1 MEQKVPFAVIA
12 ALNGMEMKMLPWSVT
27 EKTLRDAEE
36 MRAFYTSVG
45 LSEQTIE
52 RALEAKFGPPAP
64 ERRGTWVRKGQPKTR
79 GRHVKK
85 V

>member
-1 MEQKVPFAVIA
+1 
-12 ALNGMEMKMLPWSVT
+12 MLPWSVT
-27 EKTLRDAEE
+27 EKALRDADE

-64 ERRGTWVRKGQPKTR
+64 ERRGTWARKAQPKTR

-85 V
+85 

>member
-1 MEQKVPFAVIA
+1 
-12 ALNGMEMKMLPWSVT
+12 MLPWSVT

-85 V
+85 SSPA